1 LTPVSRGSS
10 DLANV
15 ATTVLNDVQKAWRP
29 TNVAEPDARDGA
41 VLTGDRPAICVRSS
55 GASRRR
61 RVIVL
66 VLLLASITAYLITR
80 SEALAYLQRLSPLV
94 LLTGLFWQ
102 LLAQLLSNGAMLV
115 PLRTSLEKLGY
126 WELFTV
132 RSGGLLA
139 GYVVPLAG
147 SVAVRLTYLRR
158 RGISY
163 ADFAWATGVSNLL
176 ALFSTAVL
184 ACCAV
189 AALWIITGQLPAPV
203 LGLAG
208 GVLALG
214 IGALLGVR
222 WLPRLAGHRVLRRW
236 PWAVGISRLRASR
249 ETVLAVTALSFGRHL
264 FNFLT
269 FGFLYQTLAPVPVN
283 ALSGGLVYAITS
295 PLRMATITP
304 GNLGVTEWVVAVI
317 GRLLAFDVT
326 TGLLV
331 GLVFRGLSLAAQ
343 GLGVLLAAACLT
355 FGRAGNAAPQPTEIR

>member
-1 LTPVSRGSS
+1 MVAMSRQGS
-10 DLANV
+10 
-15 ATTVLNDVQKAWRP
+15 RH
-29 TNVAEPDARDGA
+29 TNIVEPDARDGA
-41 VLTGDRPAICVRSS
+41 ALTGDRQAIGVRSS
-55 GASRRR
+55 DASRRR
-61 RVIVL
+61 SLVVL
-66 VLLLASITAYLITR
+66 VLLLTSITAYLITR
-80 SEALAYLQRLSPLV
+80 SEAVAGLQRLSPRV

-102 LLAQLLSNGAMLV
+102 LLAQLLWNGAMLV

-126 WELFTV
+126 WELSTV

-158 RGISY
+158 RGVSY
-163 ADFAWATGVSNLL
+163 PDFAWATAVSNLL

-189 AALWIITGQLPAPV
+189 AALWIITGEMPAPV

-208 GVLALG
+208 GILALG

-222 WLPRLAGHRVLRRW
+222 WLPRLAGHRWLRRW
-236 PWAVGISRLRASR
+236 AWTARISRLRASR

-269 FGFLYQTLAPVPVN
+269 FGFLYQTLAPVPGH

-295 PLRMATITP
+295 PVRIAAITP
-304 GNLGVTEWVVAVI
+304 GNLGVTEWVVAVV
-317 GRLLAFDVT
+317 GRLLAFDLT

-343 GLGVLLAAACLT
+343 GLGGLMAAAWLT
-355 FGRAGNAAPQPTEIR
+355 FGGAGIAEPQPTEIP